1 MIEKELDMALVGK
14 NYLSYLLGLEL
25 IDRKQK
31 VLLLDDDRLSY
42 GQLYTDSLPQLEV
55 QFLKIWGT
63 DKDIDPFKNIEKYIT
78 KKSLTF
84 SIGNDLVRLGG
95 RPSHNFSE
103 IMRKM
108 PELLPAGLEIKWP
121 YNTEQGQADF
131 DDAFMAFAKRVAQNA
146 FRYKSVQSF
155 NTAVFL
161 AHCPPDIK
169 TCFES
174 FESVY
179 QKMQDEGYSKHFK
192 ELTFFFMARG
202 KFQKK
207 FSMELSRFELFHL
220 FITLLS
226 PLYELNQD
234 ALLEDLETVLIS
246 RGGMFKRTRIR
257 EWLFHK
263 SRPWSL
269 ELASYDG
276 IIHPKNISLL
286 GADPAGL
293 SIKLKNPGQSYGCI
307 RAVFNYKDVD
317 KIMWKEEKFLRSTHK
332 MLGTENPLW
341 EIDFSSGYA
350 EVKVF
355 VKKLKG
361 SKIDFHHKT
370 ILNMLELDIKDVF
383 PGLWDELDLVSLDW
397 GPEVWIEGQKGKYKG
412 DMPFPKSVAVINVKE
427 PMTEEQLSQVYYFG
441 PYKEGPLGLLSSLM
455 EIKDGQQ
462 FL

>member
-55 QFLKIWGT
+55 EFLKTWGS
-63 DKDIDPFKNIEKYIT
+63 DKDIEPFKNIEKYL
-78 KKSLTF
+78 KRRSLTF

-103 IMRKM
+103 IIRKM
-108 PELLPAGLEIKWP
+108 PQILPAGLDIKWP
-121 YNTEQGQADF
+121 YETEQGQKDF
-131 DDAFMAFAKRVAQNA
+131 DEAFLAFSKRVAQNA

-169 TCFES
+169 ACFES
-174 FESVY
+174 FEQVY
-179 QKMQDEGYSKHFK
+179 EKMNTEGYSSYFS

-220 FITLLS
+220 FLTLLS
-226 PLYELNQD
+226 PLYELDQES
-234 ALLEDLETVLIS
+234 LLEDLETVLIS

-263 SRPWSL
+263 SKPWSL

-293 SIKLKNPGQSYGCI
+293 SIRLKNPGQSYGCV
-307 RAVFNYKDVD
+307 RAKFKYLNSGSVL
-317 KIMWKEEKFLRSTHK
+317 WKGEKFLRSTHK

-341 EIDFSSGYA
+341 EIDFG
-350 EVKVF
+350 EIELVVKIF

-361 SKIDFHHKT
+361 SKIEFHHKT
-370 ILNMLELDIKDVF
+370 ILNMLESDIEEVF
-383 PGLWDELDLVSLDW
+383 PGLWNELESASLDW
-397 GPEVWIEGQKGKYKG
+397 GPEIWIEGQKGKYKG
-412 DMPFPKSVAVINVKE
+412 DIPFPKSVAVTNVKE
-427 PMTEEQLSQVYYFG
+427 PMSEEQLNQVYYFG

>member
-1 MIEKELDMALVGK
+1 LIEKNLDMTLVGK
-14 NYLSYLLGLEL
+14 NYLSFLLGVEL
-25 IDRKQK
+25 LDRNQK

-42 GQLYTDSLPQLEV
+42 GQLYSDSLPQLEV
-55 QFLKIWGT
+55 DFLKTWGEDRGLEPFLHL
-63 DKDIDPFKNIEKYIT
+63 DKYLKNRH
-78 KKSLTF
+78 LTF
-84 SIGNDLVRLGG
+84 VIGDNLIRLGG

-103 IMRKM
+103 ILRKLSNM
-108 PELLPAGLEIKWP
+108 LPAGLEIGWP
-121 YNTEQGQADF
+121 YETLEGQKEF
-131 DDAFMAFAKRVAQNA
+131 DDAFHAFSKRIAQNA

-169 TCFES
+169 KCFES
-174 FESVY
+174 FEEVFRNLSLDPY
-179 QKMQDEGYSKHFK
+179 EGQNS

-220 FITLLS
+220 FLTLLS
-226 PLYELNQD
+226 PLYELDQD
-234 ALLEDLETVLIS
+234 SLLMDLEPVLIE
-246 RGGMFKRTRIR
+246 RGGLYKRTRIR

-263 SRPWSL
+263 SKPWSL

-286 GADPAGL
+286 GADPSGL
-293 SIKLKNPGQSYGCI
+293 SIKLENLGQSFGCI
-307 RAVFNYKDVD
+307 RVSFDFASDA
-317 KIMWKEEKFLRSTHK
+317 KIFWENEKFLRCDKS
-332 MLGTENPLW
+332 MLGTERPLW
-341 EIDFSSGYA
+341 EADFG
-350 EVKVF
+350 EEKVLFKVF

-361 SKIDFHHKT
+361 SKIEFHEKE
-370 ILNMLELDIKDVF
+370 ILKMLKIDMTQIF
-383 PGLWDELDLVSLDW
+383 PGLWEKLEEPTLDW
-397 GPEVWIEGQKGKYKG
+397 GPEIWIEGEGSKTKG
-412 DMPFPKSVAVINVKE
+412 DIPFPKSVMVTNVKE
-427 PMTEEQLSQVYYFG
+427 PMSHERLNQVYYFG